1 MSNDLYPRSPLCKGT
16 VVASLVA
23 AVTCALASDA
33 LASRLPVDR
42 CTGEQELSA
51 RVAAIVERVRL
62 VNPALVR
69 DLPPE
74 KKIAQWRN

>member
-1 MSNDLYPRSPLCKGT
+1 MSNDLDPRSSLSKGT

-33 LASRLPVDR
+33 LASRLPPDR
-42 CTGEQELSA
+42 CISGQELSA
-51 RVAAIVERVRL
+51 RVAAIVEHIRL
-62 VNPALVR
+62 ANPTLVR
-69 DLPPE
+69 DLPPQ

>member
-1 MSNDLYPRSPLCKGT
+1 MSNDLDPRSSICKAT

-23 AVTCALASDA
+23 AVTCALAGDA
-33 LASRLPVDR
+33 LASRLPAAQ

-51 RVAAIVERVRL
+51 RVSAIVESVRL
-62 VNPALVR
+62 VNPALLR
-69 DLPPE
+69 DLPRE

>member
-1 MSNDLYPRSPLCKGT
+1 MSNDLDPRSPLCKGT

-33 LASRLPVDR
+33 LASRLPADPR
-42 CTGEQELSA
+42 AGEQELSA

-62 VNPALVR
+62 IDPALVR

>member
-1 MSNDLYPRSPLCKGT
+1 MSNDLDPRSPLLKGT
-16 VVASLVA
+16 VVATLVA

-33 LASRLPVDR
+33 LASRLPADR

-51 RVAAIVERVRL
+51 RVAAVVAHVRL

>member
-1 MSNDLYPRSPLCKGT
+1 MSNDLDLRTPLHKGT

-33 LASRLPVDR
+33 LASRLPADR
-42 CTGEQELSA
+42 YSGGQELSA
-51 RVAAIVERVRL
+51 RVAAIVEHVRL

-69 DLPPE
+69 NLLPE
-74 KKIAQWRN
+74 QKIAQWRN